1 MRVIN
6 GKQRMCAT
14 VIRERELSDVE
25 GHNMATHP
33 YPKHRN
39 TEVQKYRNTAG
50 IVRHGRTQHS
60 SPPLSQ
66 IQKHRNTEIQRE
78 LSDMEGHHIATHPHH

>member
-25 GHNMATHP
+25 GHNRATNP
-33 YPKHRN
+33 IIPN
-39 TEVQKYRNTAG
+39 TKLQKYENTK
-50 IVRHGRTQHS
+50 
-60 SPPLSQ
+60 
-66 IQKHRNTEIQRE
+66 IQK
-78 LSDMEGHHIATHPHH
+78 

>member
-39 TEVQKYRNTAG
+39 TEIQKYRSTE
-50 IVRHGRTQHS
+50 IQRES
-60 SPPLSQ
+60 SDMEGHNIAAHPYP
-66 IQKHRNTEIQRE
+66 KYRNTEIQKYRE
-78 LSDMEGHHIATHPHH
+78 NCQTWKDTT